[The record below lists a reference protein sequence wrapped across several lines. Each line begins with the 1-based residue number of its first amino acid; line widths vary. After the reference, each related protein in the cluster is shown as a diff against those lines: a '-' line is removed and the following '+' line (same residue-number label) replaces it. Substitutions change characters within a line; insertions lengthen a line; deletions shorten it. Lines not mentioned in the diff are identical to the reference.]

1 MFKSDNNHSLF
12 WIISSNLLDMQ
23 KKEQHSFHIPVMGIA
38 YTIDSPLKV
47 GKFGISSVLSLVDD
61 HLIEKMRK
69 IYSEK
74 ESIQYNPILTT
85 DYDYRAKRIKEYLNL
100 IQELLQKQI
109 NKLKAESFIKGN
121 DIVKYFELLP
131 ESSVVKKLY
140 NRMLKAGA
148 AEQINLQEELKNQ
161 IKAGSIDVNIM
172 TKCDRS
178 QYSKSGEELAP
189 EYSDAMAALR
199 GFALSEVTS
208 SVVFSAGLNPR
219 LYSYCEQFNGFYPDE
234 NGHLKKKIILKVSDF
249 RSAMVQG
256 KFFAKKG
263 LLISEFRIE
272 SGINCGGHAFISDGT
287 LLGPI
292 LEEFKNKR
300 KELEEEL
307 FNTCNNALES
317 KNKLKFKQNPSI
329 RITIQGGIGTHN
341 EQLFLLEN
349 YFVNGTGWGSPF
361 LLVPEA
367 TTLDLE
373 TLSLVS
379 QAKKEDYF
387 LSNASPL
394 GVPFHNLK
402 NTTAQKLR
410 IDRIEKGRPGAP
422 CKKKFLAFNTS
433 YGGEPI
439 CTASREYQ
447 NSKKAEIENQKNSKN
462 SALLSEEINQL
473 QEKECLCEGLSASA
487 LLNNHQIPDNKI
499 TAVTICPGPNLAY
512 FTGTFSLKE
521 MIDHIYGRNSI
532 LNNINRPHLFVNELE
547 LYVDYI
553 KKEIKKQTA
562 NLQAKQINFY
572 EKFQAN
578 LLSGIEYYNNL
589 IPKMKQETKECL
601 DKFKS
606 DLSELEEE
614 IKNFVFPKIAII
626 PVLD

>member
-1 MFKSDNNHSLF
+1 
-12 WIISSNLLDMQ
+12 MQ

-47 GKFGISSVLSLVDD
+47 GRFGISSVLSLVDD

-74 ESIQYNPILTT
+74 ENLKYNPILIT
-85 DYDYRAKRIKEYLNL
+85 DYDYRANRIKEYLNL
-100 IQELLQKQI
+100 IQEVLQKQI
-109 NKLKAESFIKGN
+109 KKLKTESFIKGSE
-121 DIVKYFELLP
+121 IVKYFELLP
-131 ESSVVKKLY
+131 ESSVLKQLY
-140 NRMLKAGA
+140 SLMLKAGDT
-148 AEQINLQEELKNQ
+148 EKIKLQEELKNQ
-161 IKAGSIDVNIM
+161 LEAGSIDVNIM

-178 QYSKSGEELAP
+178 QYSKSGEELPP
-189 EYSDAMAALR
+189 EYSDAMSALR

-208 SVVFSAGLNPR
+208 SVIFSAGLNPR
-219 LYSYCEQFNGFYPDE
+219 LYSYCEQFDGFYPDE
-234 NGHLKKKIILKVSDF
+234 NGLLKKKIILKVSDF
-249 RSAMVQG
+249 RSAMIQG

-263 LLISEFRIE
+263 LMISEFRVE

-292 LEEFKNKR
+292 LEDFKNKR

-307 FNTCNNALES
+307 FNTCNNALDS
-317 KNKLKFKQNPSI
+317 KNKIKFKQNPSI

-341 EQLFLLEN
+341 EQLFLIEN

-367 TTLDLE
+367 TTLDSD

-379 QAKKEDYF
+379 TAKKEDYY
-387 LSNASPL
+387 LSNVSPL

-402 NTTAQKLR
+402 NTSAQKLR
-410 IDRIEKGRPGAP
+410 INRIEKGRPGAP
-422 CKKKFLAFNTS
+422 CKKKFLAFDTS
-433 YGGEPI
+433 FGGEPI

-447 NSKKAEIENQKNSKN
+447 NTKKLEIQHQINSSN
-462 SALLSEEINQL
+462 SVLLNEEINQL

-487 LLNNHQIPDNKI
+487 LLFNNQVPDNKI

-512 FTGTFSLKE
+512 FSGTFSLKE

-547 LYVDYI
+547 LYVEYI
-553 KKEIKKQTA
+553 KKEIKKQATTI
-562 NLQAKQINFY
+562 QQKQINFF
-572 EKFQAN
+572 EKFQKN
-578 LLSGIEYYNNL
+578 LLNGIEYYNEL
-589 IPKMKQETKECL
+589 IPKMKQETKEYL
-601 DKFKS
+601 ERFKT
-606 DLSELEEE
+606 DLSELEIE
-614 IKNFVFPKIAII
+614 IKNFVFPKLAVIQA
-626 PVLD
+626 LE